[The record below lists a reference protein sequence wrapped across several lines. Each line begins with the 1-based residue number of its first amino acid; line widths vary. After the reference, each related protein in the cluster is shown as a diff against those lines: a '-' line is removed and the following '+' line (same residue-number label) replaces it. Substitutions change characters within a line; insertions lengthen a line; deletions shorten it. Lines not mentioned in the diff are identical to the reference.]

1 MIPEIDLLSAI
12 YLIGAAQGVFL
23 VAALLDKK
31 IANKQANRY
40 LALFLFIF
48 TLSLFDEFLYQ
59 SLYFYEYPHLIGLI
73 WPLDFLYGP
82 LFYFYVRELTST
94 KPSLQHKKDIF
105 HFILFFPGLL
115 LAAPTWFLAPSQK
128 ITMLYG
134 FAEGVT
140 EVVIRANLFDGL
152 ATLFAVIQIA
162 IYLWLSFRQ
171 LRNYRQTIRQQLSE
185 IDKVNLSWLVSL
197 LWLLFPLWIL
207 YIIDIFFS
215 SGLDI
220 GDQAGMLLHIILVL
234 IIYSMGY
241 LGMRQPSVFKTEAAS
256 SYSALTGTENITLER
271 DKYSKSKLSNEDRAE
286 IKTKLFA
293 VMQEKKPYLEN
304 GITLPEL
311 AEVVGCTSNNLSQV
325 INDELGKSF
334 FDFIN
339 EYRIN
344 HAKQQLL
351 CSESGKTPILQI
363 AMDAGFNSKSAF
375 YTAFRKEV
383 GVTPSQY
390 RKTT

>member
-1 MIPEIDLLSAI
+1 MTPEIDLLSAI

-23 VAALLDKK
+23 VVALLDKK
-31 IANKQANRY
+31 IVNKQANRY
-40 LALFLFIF
+40 LATFLLIF

-59 SLYFYEYPHLIGLI
+59 SHYFYEYRHLIGLI

-94 KPSLQHKKDIF
+94 KPSLQYKKDVF
-105 HFILFFPGLL
+105 HFILFFLGLF
-115 LAAPTWFLAPSQK
+115 LAAPTWILDPDQK

-134 FAEGVT
+134 FSGGVT
-140 EVVIRANLFDGL
+140 EEVIRANLFDGL

-162 IYLWLSFRQ
+162 TYLWLSFRH
-171 LRNYRQTIRQQLSE
+171 LRNYRRIVRQQLSE
-185 IDKVNLSWLVSL
+185 IDNVNLSWLVSL

-215 SGLDI
+215 ARLGI

-241 LGMRQPSVFKTEAAS
+241 LGLRQPSVFKTDAS
-256 SYSALTGTENITLER
+256 LSHAALTGTENIALER
-271 DKYSKSKLSNEDRAE
+271 DKYSKSKLSNEYRAE
-286 IKTKLFA
+286 IKAKLFA
-293 VMQEKKPYLEN
+293 VMKENKPYLEN

-339 EYRIN
+339 EYRIK

-351 CSESGKTPILQI
+351 CSESGKIPILQI

-383 GVTPSQY
+383 GMTPSQY